1 MNKSTVILFSGIILS
16 IVVIFSGILPLSFT
30 GGPTE
35 FKNAKTFSVANT
47 TYNLESNITYLKVY
61 DSEKTYTENI
71 DYTIDYQSGI
81 LEISN
86 SSRFNTDSIS
96 VLYKYQQ
103 NIQYNRVENSLGGLL
118 KVIFLIGLL
127 AMVAMVIGSID

>member
-16 IVVIFSGILPLSFT
+16 IVVIFSGIVPLSFT
-30 GGPTE
+30 GGLTE

-127 AMVAMVIGSID
+127 AMVALVIGSID